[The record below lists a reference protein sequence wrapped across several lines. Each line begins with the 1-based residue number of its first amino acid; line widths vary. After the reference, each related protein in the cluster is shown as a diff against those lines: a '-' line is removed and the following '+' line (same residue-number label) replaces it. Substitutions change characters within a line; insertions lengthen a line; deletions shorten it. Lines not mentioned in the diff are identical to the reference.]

1 MLDFVT
7 RKTRALRNSASLF
20 VFVVLT
26 QTFTAVATGVF
37 VGYAAT
43 VPIVM
48 VFAANEMFERPT
60 GERDQFVA
68 TFAAAFQS
76 PPADEV
82 DERCVDANRVFWFNS
97 LFCTGVTAIGLFAVT
112 VIERRRLQQR
122 GGWAIG
128 LAIGGRSIHA
138 SDAKERRLANI
149 VDEVAI
155 AYDTTPPHVIVLDD
169 QPGINVFAAGLKPKD
184 SILCV
189 TGPAIEC
196 LDRDELQ
203 AVVAHEFSHLVHGDT
218 RLGTRLTSI
227 LLALHGIRVLADSLI
242 SLGRHRSEHPSSGYD
257 FTGVFYIGCG
267 LILWPLGIFGS
278 VAATAL
284 TMSLGRTR
292 ESLADAEAVAR
303 TRHPEPL
310 ARALRRI
317 LAHPSGG
324 TMHHT
329 MTSIIA
335 PMLFVEPTKRHRWFS
350 SHPSIDQR
358 LAAIDPRGPR
368 TPLYDETI
376 QPPSVHVESRFTGEV
391 MNMVFAANQ
400 LTTTQSLSTRL
411 ASDDLRACSLV
422 ILSALAT
429 TDGQSPL
436 TDYEFARGWS
446 RLNFG
451 EATRLDADTLDDAL
465 VTTAIDRMAEAT
477 PPQKQKVMGAIAHV
491 IAADSAISDDELKL
505 LQRIQT
511 AWGLEPSSA
520 LNSDLV

>member
-7 RKTRALRNSASLF
+7 RKTRAIRNSASLF

-26 QTFTAVATGVF
+26 QTFTAVATGVV

-48 VFAANEMFERPT
+48 VFAANEMFEQPK
-60 GERDQFVA
+60 GERDPLMT

-76 PPADEV
+76 PPADEI
-82 DERCVDANRVFWFNS
+82 DERCVDANRVFWFTG
-97 LFCTGVTAIGLFAVT
+97 LFCTAVTATGLFGVMI
-112 VIERRRLQQR
+112 VERRRLQQR

-128 LAIGGRSIHA
+128 LAIGGRSVH
-138 SDAKERRLANI
+138 SGNAKEHRLMNI
-149 VDEVAI
+149 VAEVAI
-155 AYDTTPPHVIVLDD
+155 AYGTTPPHVIVLDD
-169 QPGINVFAAGLKPKD
+169 QPGINVFAAGLKPED

-203 AVVAHEFSHLVHGDT
+203 AVVAHELSHLIHGDT

-227 LLALHGIRVLADSLI
+227 LLALYGIRVVADSLI
-242 SLGRHRSEHPSSGYD
+242 SLGRHRSEHPTTEYD
-257 FTGVFYIGCG
+257 FSGVFYLGCG
-267 LILWPLGIFGS
+267 VILWPLGIFGCLG
-278 VAATAL
+278 ATAL

-317 LAHPSGG
+317 LAHPAGG
-324 TMHHT
+324 MMHHT
-329 MTSIIA
+329 MTSIVA

-350 SHPSIDQR
+350 SHPSIEQR

-368 TPLYDETI
+368 TPLYDDTI
-376 QPPSVHVESRFTGEV
+376 RPPSVHVESRFTGNV

-400 LTTTQSLSTRL
+400 LTPTESTSTRL
-411 ASDDLRACSLV
+411 AADDLRACSLV

-429 TDGQSPL
+429 SDGQSPL

-446 RLNFG
+446 HMNLG
-451 EATRLDADTLDDAL
+451 EASRLDAKTLDDAII
-465 VTTAIDRMAEAT
+465 TTAIERMATAT
-477 PPQKQKVMGAIAHV
+477 PPQKQLVMAAIAHV
-491 IAADSAISDDELKL
+491 MAADSTTSDDELRL
-505 LQRIQT
+505 LERIQA
-511 AWGLEPSSA
+511 AWGLEPAYS
-520 LNSDLV
+520 